1 MEQNDTS
8 EQAREVLVRIYHEMP
23 ITDKVR
29 RIFESYQ
36 TGRILAM
43 AGIRELHHGV
53 SEEQVWHLWARRHLG
68 DELYERAYGASCD
81 G

>member
-23 ITDKVR
+23 VTDKVR
-29 RIFESYQ
+29 RIFGSYH

-43 AGIRELHHGV
+43 AGIRELHPGV
-53 SEEQVWHLWARRHLG
+53 SEEQIWHLWARRHLG
-68 DELYERAYGASCD
+68 DELYERAYGAFSD